1 MSDSSQRPKI
11 TLEDLL
17 RLKRAERPD
26 AEFWGKFERE
36 LRQKQLTA
44 LLQKRP
50 WWQELPQLLVR
61 RSYLPLGATA
71 VLAFTLVSIK
81 YYAPTQIAQEE
92 TSLNGSPAVAGD
104 MAIPS
109 PETFPA
115 PSVSSPLLNRNDQAV
130 SRLDD
135 RTALATMNVEMPA
148 ADRDTEVQ
156 MPQMVAPKEIETP
169 SARSIAA
176 NLARLEQSEPEL
188 INSVVGNRLSSPARV
203 RTASLQ
209 VNDLASMPTSASK
222 RSRLLAQYSDRQLA
236 PEPTAPEIV
245 RERLS
250 RRLGDP
256 DLYDRISRL
265 GVRGDAVSL
274 RF

>member
-1 MSDSSQRPKI
+1 MSDSPQRSKV

-26 AEFWGKFERE
+26 AEFWNKFERE

-44 LLQKRP
+44 LLEKRP

-81 YYAPTQIAQEE
+81 YYAPTQIAQVE
-92 TSLNGSPAVAGD
+92 TRLSDSGAVAGE
-104 MAIPS
+104 MAVTPEIPS
-109 PETFPA
+109 AAPA
-115 PSVSSPLLNRNDQAV
+115 SSPLLNRNDQVAQ
-130 SRLDD
+130 RLDD
-135 RTALATMNVEMPA
+135 RTAMTAMTVEMPA
-148 ADRDTEVQ
+148 AEQSAEVQ

-188 INSVVGNRLSSPARV
+188 VYAVVGNRLSSPARV
-203 RTASLQ
+203 QTASLP

-245 RERLS
+245 RERLA

-256 DLYDRISRL
+256 DIYDRISRL

-274 RF
+274 KF